1 MSPAIQLLLIQIMQ
15 LGAMLAANPRYQV
28 FTYAS
33 GHIQQIEVLIYP
45 AGSVWREGHPRPKP
59 IARAMAH
66 WEGYCTPLDTHEMHA
81 TEQMRLQRE
90 LEFMRAALHGY
101 LPVAHTDITDLP
113 EAA

>member
-45 AGSVWREGHPRPKP
+45 AGAVWRESHPRPKP
-59 IARAMAH
+59 IARAMAY
-66 WEGYCTPLDTHEMHA
+66 WEGYCTPLDPQEMHA
-81 TEQMRLQRE
+81 AEQTRLQRE
-90 LEFMRAALHGY
+90 LEFMRAALHAY
-101 LPVAHTDITDLP
+101 LPADHTDITDLP